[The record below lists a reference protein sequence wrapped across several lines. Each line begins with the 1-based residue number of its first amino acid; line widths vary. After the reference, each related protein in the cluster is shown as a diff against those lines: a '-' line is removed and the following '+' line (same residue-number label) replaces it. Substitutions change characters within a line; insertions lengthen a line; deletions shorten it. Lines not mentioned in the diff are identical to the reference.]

1 MSNEKKELD
10 TKTLAAVKDIW
21 ASLSDELKEKARACK
36 NEKELFAILKGNGEA
51 LPDEELDK
59 VAGGAYY
66 VRNDEKNC
74 YDIYLD
80 DGHYL
85 ESQGDINHA
94 ICVTDFYTFLESE
107 GWFS

>member
-1 MSNEKKELD
+1 MINEKKELD
-10 TKTLAAVKDIW
+10 QKTLDAVKDIW
-21 ASLSDELKEKARACK
+21 NSLSDEQKEKAKACK
-36 NEKELFAILKGNGEA
+36 DEKELFAVLKENSAA
-51 LPDEELDK
+51 LPDEALDN

-66 VRNDEKNC
+66 VRNDKNNC

-80 DGHYL
+80 DGYYL

-94 ICVTDFYTFLESE
+94 ICVTDFYTFLEKE